1 MIWTHV
7 AAAILAAALAFWGGW
22 NTQGWRL
29 GEQIAHVKA
38 AQAEQLASAQAA
50 ARAKEQ
56 VLNEANAKVN
66 NDYLT
71 EKARAA
77 AAAGRAVAAGRLL
90 SEALAAAAAAD
101 QNTAAACGTDDPRGA
116 IASECAAALRS
127 LDGYAGSLAA
137 KTRALQD
144 YAGRVCVT
152 P

>member
-1 MIWTHV
+1 MVYTHI
-7 AAAILAAALAFWGGW
+7 AAAIVAGAVAFWGGW
-22 NTQGWRL
+22 SVQGWRL
-29 GEQIAHVKA
+29 GEQIAQIKA

-50 ARAKEQ
+50 ARVKEQ
-56 VLNEANAKVN
+56 TLNEANAKVA

-101 QNTAAACGTDDPRGA
+101 QNAAAACGTDDPRGT

-127 LDGYAGSLAA
+127 LDGYAGKLATKA
-137 KTRALQD
+137 RALQD
-144 YAGRVCVT
+144 YAGSVCVA